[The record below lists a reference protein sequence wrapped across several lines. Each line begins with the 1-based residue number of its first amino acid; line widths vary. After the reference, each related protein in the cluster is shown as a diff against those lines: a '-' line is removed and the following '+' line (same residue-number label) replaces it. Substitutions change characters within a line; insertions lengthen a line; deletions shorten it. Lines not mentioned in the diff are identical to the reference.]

1 MRIGV
6 ESNIVVEMLKVFSKL
21 PEELHIGIKRPLP
34 MLPLPGK
41 PCYQYCNSVLHTDYL
56 LASMPRYLGCPKRI

>member
-21 PEELHIGIKRPLP
+21 PEELHIGIKRPLS

-41 PCYQYCNSVLHTDYL
+41 LCCQYCHSVFHTVYL
-56 LASMPRYLGCPKRI
+56 LASTPRYLGCPKRI